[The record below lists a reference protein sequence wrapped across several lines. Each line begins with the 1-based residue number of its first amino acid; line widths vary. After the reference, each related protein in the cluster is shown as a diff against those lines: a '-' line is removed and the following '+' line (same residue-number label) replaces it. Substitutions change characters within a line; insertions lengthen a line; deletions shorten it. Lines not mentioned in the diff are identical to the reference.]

1 MKRPKKMPI
10 VGVVM
15 TSFPFFVGIEES
27 VLELE
32 KIMDEHVIRHLPVQD
47 KGKLVGV
54 VSERDLHHRVKRT
67 APAEEK
73 ERLRARDVM
82 VADPYV
88 VSFNTPLNEVLA
100 QMERRRIGAA
110 LVVRRGKLAGIL
122 STMDVC
128 RVFGEFLES
137 WFGAP
142 AHGNDAA

>member
-1 MKRPKKMPI
+1 MPI